1 MTVLHHRESGSGHPV
16 VFLHGNPTS
25 SYLWRNVR
33 PGIPGARLIAV
44 DLIGMGDSAKPDIAY
59 RLTDHIPYVE
69 AFFDELG
76 LRDATVVAHDW
87 GCAIA
92 LDLSRRRPD
101 LVGALVL
108 MEGHL
113 RPLPGWATVGVFRDI
128 REPGVGERMVLDEN
142 FFLDTLLPAALPG
155 LSVADLAE
163 YRRPY
168 PDPASR
174 RPLLRWAREIPVA
187 GDPPEVVE
195 LLTAGWSAL
204 ARRRIPKLLL
214 YATPGA
220 VVGVDMVRWAIET
233 QPGLG
238 AVHLGPGGHF
248 LPEECPREVAAAVAD
263 LPASGA

>member
-1 MTVLHHRESGSGHPV
+1 
-16 VFLHGNPTS
+16 
-25 SYLWRNVR
+25 
-33 PGIPGARLIAV
+33 
-44 DLIGMGDSAKPDIAY
+44 
-59 RLTDHIPYVE
+59 
-69 AFFDELG
+69 
-76 LRDATVVAHDW
+76 
-87 GCAIA
+87 
-92 LDLSRRRPD
+92 
-101 LVGALVL
+101 
-108 MEGHL
+108 
-113 RPLPGWATVGVFRDI
+113 
-128 REPGVGERMVLDEN
+128 MVLDEN

-155 LSVADLAE
+155 LSVADRAE

-204 ARRRIPKLLL
+204 ARRRIPKSLL

-220 VVGVDMVRWAIET
+220 VVGADAVRWAIET
-233 QPGLG
+233 QPGLA

-248 LPEECPREVAAAVAD
+248 LPEERPREVAAAVAD